1 MRSTRNQGS
10 HPLEPRKGFEAPS
23 TKVIDITET
32 RKATRGTKKARPV
45 NTAREDRDA
54 KEVACSYANDDNA
67 ADHWRRDS
75 PP

>member
-45 NTAREDRDA
+45 NTAREDRD
-54 KEVACSYANDDNA
+54 V
-67 ADHWRRDS
+67 
-75 PP
+75 